1 MMINIGDFLIIL
13 VSASITTGSMLFLL
27 VQIANREMYATTW
40 IYNLLKIGMSFL
52 TIPLVILII
61 LFLHNMTKA
70 TSTLS
75 IQPDFNIYY
84 KQLFFS
90 QRNSFFKPYYEIA
103 FFIWILGALFQIIKI
118 IKSILKFYFIYI
130 KSSTHVVNERT
141 IQIVYKVK
149 CELNINKKIYI
160 CHNTKINVP
169 TLVIINRPIIFIGN
183 VDFTNQELL
192 YIIKHEL
199 IHLKRK
205 HIFFKRLG
213 IIIQI
218 FYWFNPL
225 LYYFSQFFNEYCE
238 LDCDREALE
247 NENMSQRLVYANVLL
262 KLLSQNILDNPI
274 IESNFCGRSNPKS
287 VERRFENIMNTKKRR
302 TAKTIIFLSLCYIL
316 CCPIITYG
324 AVAGG
329 VKAQSHFIKNILIKN
344 VDKTELSIGENTN
357 KTRIIANQY
366 NLDLRGNNE
375 IDDYLAVDESIIIT
389 VTAKSTSIRVNLSS
403 DSSSDV
409 FGIGIGD
416 NYVSS
421 SDGMISYTFKTVP
434 NQQYK
439 IYIDNLS
446 KSQIHINGHIY
457 I

>member
-1 MMINIGDFLIIL
+1 
-13 VSASITTGSMLFLL
+13 
-27 VQIANREMYATTW
+27 
-40 IYNLLKIGMSFL
+40 
-52 TIPLVILII
+52 
-61 LFLHNMTKA
+61 
-70 TSTLS
+70 
-75 IQPDFNIYY
+75 
-84 KQLFFS
+84 
-90 QRNSFFKPYYEIA
+90 
-103 FFIWILGALFQIIKI
+103 
-118 IKSILKFYFIYI
+118 
-130 KSSTHVVNERT
+130 
-141 IQIVYKVK
+141 
-149 CELNINKKIYI
+149 
-160 CHNTKINVP
+160 
-169 TLVIINRPIIFIGN
+169 
-183 VDFTNQELL
+183 
-192 YIIKHEL
+192 
-199 IHLKRK
+199 
-205 HIFFKRLG
+205 
-213 IIIQI
+213 
-218 FYWFNPL
+218 
-225 LYYFSQFFNEYCE
+225 
-238 LDCDREALE
+238 
-247 NENMSQRLVYANVLL
+247 MSQRLVYANVLL